1 MKNVAV
7 ALAALTIYAAPAL
20 ADTIHTDGPTKS
32 KSATVV
38 ANVDAKQ
45 DFGATITPV
54 RSNTTKKTNFGSGH
68 VFQPHDFRG
77 GR

>member
-1 MKNVAV
+1 MKNIAV
-7 ALAALTIYAAPAL
+7 ALAALTIYAAQVL
-20 ADTIHTDGPTKS
+20 ADTIHTDGPI
-32 KSATVV
+32 KSATVA

-54 RSNTTKKTNFGSGH
+54 RSNTTKKTNFGGGH
-68 VFQPHDFRG
+68 VFQPHDLRG

>member
-1 MKNVAV
+1 MKNIAIT
-7 ALAALTIYAAPAL
+7 LAALTIFAAPSL

-32 KSATVV
+32 VAVV

-45 DFGATITPV
+45 DFGASITPV
-54 RSNTTKKTNFGSGH
+54 RSNTGKKTNFGGGH

-77 GR
+77 GGR